1 MTRTSTTR
9 PLKAGIALAVSLTAL
24 GLGASPALGA
34 AVGVSGSQ
42 LVIEGGPEAN
52 VITIIN
58 PADQTFVVADS
69 GAPVTP
75 TTPECLADTP
85 AANQV
90 TCVAPITRI
99 VARGSDGD
107 DRITNETAVP
117 SSLDGGTGDDVLV
130 GGSGDDQ
137 IFGDT
142 GLDTVD
148 GRGGNDRFFMQG
160 VLVDTI
166 TCGDGT
172 DFATVDDGDVVAADC
187 EQVVGRT
194 EPSGPA
200 PGTTPGTTPPGT
212 TPPGTTPPDTAP
224 PGTTPPDTTPG
235 TTPTGEPVQV
245 FPVAAV
251 GACDPARKLQ
261 GTTRND
267 RLRGTSF
274 GDVLIGLAGNDT
286 LSGLG
291 GADCLYGVD
300 GNDRLVGGAAN
311 DFLKGDVGDDR
322 LQGGAGDDRLAGDAG
337 RDVIQGGGGAD
348 TAAAG
353 AGNDTV
359 AGGPGNDT
367 LGGGAGADTL
377 RGGSGADRIFGA
389 AGRDTIDAVDG
400 SRDAVNC
407 GAGRDVARVDRVDRL
422 AGCEQVTRVRR

>member
-9 PLKAGIALAVSLTAL
+9 PLKAGLALVVSLTAL
-24 GLGASPALGA
+24 GLGASPAFAA

-69 GAPVTP
+69 GAPVTA

-99 VARGSDGD
+99 VARGADGD

-142 GLDTVD
+142 GRDAVD
-148 GRGGNDRFFMQG
+148 GRGGSDRFFMQG

-194 EPSGPA
+194 EAPSAPA
-200 PGTTPGTTPPGT
+200 PGTTPPGT
-212 TPPGTTPPDTAP
+212 TPPGTTPPA
-224 PGTTPPDTTPG
+224 TTPG
-235 TTPTGEPVQV
+235 TAPTGEPVQV
-245 FPVAAV
+245 FPVAAA

-337 RDVIQGGGGAD
+337 SDVIQGGGGAD

-377 RGGSGADRIFGA
+377 RGGAGADRIFGA

-407 GAGRDVARVDRVDRL
+407 GAGRDVARVDRFDRL
-422 AGCEQVTRVRR
+422 IGCERVTRVRR

>member
-1 MTRTSTTR
+1 VTRTSTTR
-9 PLKAGIALAVSLTAL
+9 PLKAGLALVVSLTAL
-24 GLGASPALGA
+24 GLGASPAFAA

-99 VARGSDGD
+99 VARGAAGD

-117 SSLDGGTGDDVLV
+117 SSLDGGVGDDVLV

-172 DFATVDDGDVVAADC
+172 DAATVDDGDVVAADC
-187 EQVVGRT
+187 EQVIGRT
-194 EPSGPA
+194 GGP
-200 PGTTPGTTPPGT
+200 TTLPPATPPGT
-212 TPPGTTPPDTAP
+212 TPAP
-224 PGTTPPDTTPG
+224 TPG
-235 TTPTGEPVQV
+235 TPAPGTPPATLPGIAPSGEPVQV
-245 FPVAAV
+245 FPVAAA
-251 GACDPARKLQ
+251 GACDPNHKRD
-261 GTTRND
+261 GTARND

-377 RGGSGADRIFGA
+377 RGGAGADRIFGA

-407 GAGRDVARVDRVDRL
+407 GAGRDVARVDRFDRL
-422 AGCEQVTRVRR
+422 IGCERVTRVRR